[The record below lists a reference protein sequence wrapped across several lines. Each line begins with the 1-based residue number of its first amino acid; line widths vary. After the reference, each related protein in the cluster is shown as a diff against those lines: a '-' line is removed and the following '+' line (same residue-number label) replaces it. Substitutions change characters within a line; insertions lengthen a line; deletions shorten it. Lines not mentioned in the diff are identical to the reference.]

1 MKLATFRIETPI
13 GPFDRFGL
21 VRLEGNDVIAAAR
34 DAACWVIDAN
44 AAFAA
49 FAHDQ
54 GRANPSARADAYVPA
69 DLKSCVELHGP
80 SLEPLAELQGWL
92 DARWDAIA
100 NAELSGPRGEVI
112 AHRLSKVALRAPI
125 QVPVLRDFAAFEDH
139 LQITFGK
146 MGLKIPPEWYERPI
160 AFKGNS
166 TAMVGHDAPVRW
178 PRYTK
183 KLDYEIELAA
193 VIGAPARDIEVDQA
207 ANHILGY
214 TILNDFSARDAQR
227 GEMAMSTGPFKG
239 KDFAWALGPWIVTPD
254 EFGEVATTKMGVRIN
269 GEVWAESTPGAMHW
283 SFPEMIS
290 YTSQD
295 ETLNVGDVFGSG
307 TVNNGCGFEIDRW
320 LSEGDVVEIEAAKIG
335 VLRNNITAAREKE
348 VVWRQERRRIGQ

>member
-1 MKLATFRIETPI
+1 MKLATFQIETPI

-21 VRLEGNDVIAAAR
+21 VRLDGNDVIAAAR
-34 DAACWVIDAN
+34 EAAGWVIDAN

-49 FAHDQ
+49 FARDQ
-54 GRANPSARADAYVPA
+54 GRPNPTARANALVPT

-80 SLEPLAELQGWL
+80 SLEPLVELEAWL
-92 DARWDAIA
+92 DRRWDAIA
-100 NAELSGPRGEVI
+100 NVDLSGPRGEVI
-112 AHRLSKVALRAPI
+112 AHRLGNVTLRPPI

-139 LQITFGK
+139 LQVTFGK

-160 AFKGNS
+160 AFKGNP
-166 TAMVGHDAPVRW
+166 TALFGHDAPVRW

-193 VIGAPARDIEVDQA
+193 VIGGPARDIGVDQA
-207 ANHILGY
+207 ADYILGY
-214 TILNDFSARDAQR
+214 TILNDYSARDTQR

-254 EFGEVATTKMGVRIN
+254 EFGEVASTKMRVTVN
-269 GEVWAESTPGAMHW
+269 GEIWAESTPGAMQW

-295 ETLNVGDVFGSG
+295 ETLNIGDVLGSG

-320 LSEGDVVEIEAAKIG
+320 LSQGDIVEIEAAKIG
-335 VLRNNITAAREKE
+335 VLRNSIAAAREHD
-348 VVWRQERRRIGQ
+348 VIWREKRRQPSQ

>member
-21 VRLEGNDVIAAAR
+21 VRLDDNDVIAAAR
-34 DAACWVIDAN
+34 EGSGWVVDAN

-49 FAHDQ
+49 FAREQ
-54 GRANPSARADAYVPA
+54 GHANSTARANAFVPA
-69 DLKSCVELHGP
+69 DLNSCVELHGP
-80 SLEPLAELQGWL
+80 RLEPLAELQAWL
-92 DARWDAIA
+92 EQRWEAVGSGK
-100 NAELSGPRGEVI
+100 LSGPRGEVI
-112 AHRLSKVALRAPI
+112 AHRLGKITLRPPI

-160 AFKGNS
+160 AFKGNA
-166 TAMVGHDAPVRW
+166 TALYGHDASIRW

-183 KLDYEIELAA
+183 KLDYEIEIAA
-193 VIGAPARDIEVDQA
+193 VIGHPARDISVDQA
-207 ANHILGY
+207 TDYILGY
-214 TILNDFSARDAQR
+214 TILNDYSARDTQR
-227 GEMAMSTGPFKG
+227 VEMAMSTGPFKG

-254 EFGEVATTKMGVRIN
+254 EFGEVGSTKMLVRVN
-269 GEVWAESTPGAMHW
+269 GEVWAESTPGAMQW

-320 LSEGDVVEIEAAKIG
+320 LSPGDIVEIEVAKIG
-335 VLRNNITAAREKE
+335 VLRNPITPARGQD
-348 VVWRQERRRIGQ
+348 VMWREERRHAS